1 MDLIVF
7 FPFVAL
13 MLILLWRSGR
23 WELGVIRD
31 ELADESIDTVTPEE
45 FESIRR
51 EGLFQTRRIDSMERK
66 RSSTLV
72 NEQHELAFRK
82 RRVRN
87 DNGDRRIR
95 SFWGGE
101 RIYVGCGSN
110 GPEENLPFVFPT
122 RTEFIC

>member
-1 MDLIVF
+1 MNLWQAWVSVSLMDLIVF

-23 WELGVIRD
+23 WELRVIRD
-31 ELADESIDTVTPEE
+31 ELADESADTVTPEE

-72 NEQHELAFRK
+72 NAQHELAFRK
-82 RRVRN
+82 RRVLVCAAQNACLMRQTA
-87 DNGDRRIR
+87 
-95 SFWGGE
+95 
-101 RIYVGCGSN
+101 C
-110 GPEENLPFVFPT
+110 L
-122 RTEFIC
+122 

>member
-31 ELADESIDTVTPEE
+31 ELADESVDTVTPEE

-51 EGLFQTRRIDSMERK
+51 EGLFQARRIDSIERK

-72 NEQHELAFRK
+72 NAQHELVFRK
-82 RRVRN
+82 RRVL
-87 DNGDRRIR
+87 DDAGDPETDSLVLGWREEIRR
-95 SFWGGE
+95 
-101 RIYVGCGSN
+101 
-110 GPEENLPFVFPT
+110 L
-122 RTEFIC
+122 RTEWT